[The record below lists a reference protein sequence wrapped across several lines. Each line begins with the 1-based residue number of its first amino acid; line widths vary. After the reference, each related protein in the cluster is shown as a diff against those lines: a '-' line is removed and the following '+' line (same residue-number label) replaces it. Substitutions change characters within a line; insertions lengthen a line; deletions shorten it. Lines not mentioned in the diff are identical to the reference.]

1 MSGKVRYIKIARID
15 GDGNDITNTLENLT
29 EITIPLSAGNRTYP
43 VVNRTRQNDFY
54 LYYINPPG
62 TNDIPLADHS
72 NLNFDFSSSM
82 NGSFSARTPVIV
94 DFNNI
99 LYDSQ
104 SFATTETINTG
115 VGTTTGEVYKF
126 QNTYPSVGTKIVA
139 GGSITAT
146 NELSSNWTIALNR
159 NAETIDQLNWQPSID
174 GATQSYNFEFSSS
187 AEVAP
192 NDSFFLRVNID
203 SSATP
208 ISFTT
213 SLSSQFQITTATN
226 SSVDISLIL
235 EPYLS
240 QLFFNQGCDVL
251 INNVSQGIPNPF
263 VNDLDYST
271 TTTVPIN
278 FDAVVS
284 GSATKSTIPQSH
296 YTQLSSIIPRYLGA
310 KSTSQ
315 RINIWTPPTV
325 VQYPSASITLVDEGN
340 FGKLPNVNSLNNVIL
355 FCEWIGGNAP
365 ERMDAVTAKIK
376 YLIYQDGTVEK
387 PNLNELA
394 LYNLQNAFRNGEN
407 LEVTLTADDST
418 LQNSLSGL
426 RKIIRGGAR
435 IENILTTQTGSVT
448 STPENNFPNDI
459 IITNSDP
466 LYLLDNNSINKYN
479 FNYTSGSNALLGN
492 AGDSYS
498 GGNTITFP
506 NKIFNF
512 ADDLNVNIGNANSL
526 WQGYYYTQTNDSKTK
541 NIETTLIYNFTLEN
555 TNPEKNR
562 RKNRRIHVDFG
573 QAGNFANSKG
583 LIYDEITGDGLY
595 STINYIK
602 HTKTHGDINS
612 AVATVGPGFEKFLKQ
627 PGKLQS
633 LNDRRLVLWAKGR
646 ADEWGNPY
654 RAKSNIEISVTIKP
668 TQNYQP
674 VLNLSYFQEGNAGGV
689 DAFKENG
696 FLEIKGGA
704 SVRSYQSPP
713 PDVVIS
719 PAVNINSQNNIWSL
733 TGSYTT
739 DANGDSTFTLTSSA
753 DFYGIYGGTN
763 IQETVDDWGFDT
775 ITSPIEFFPADEF
788 RFMGEELNTFIV
800 ESVSTGSTGTVE
812 VTFTKN
818 LPISSSYQVA
828 GSDATMQ
835 WDWFNVRRYTDNSDY
850 VIFEAVK
857 PAGASGT
864 AIIKP
869 QYVVNELDK
878 GVNEIIVD
886 LTERGLIS

>member
-43 VVNRTRQNDFY
+43 IVNRTRQNDFY
-54 LYYINPPG
+54 LYYVNPPG
-62 TNDIPLADHS
+62 NNDIPLADHS

-82 NGSFSARTPVIV
+82 DGSFSARTPVIV

-159 NAETIDQLNWQPSID
+159 NAETIDQLNWQPSVD

-203 SSATP
+203 SSLTP
-208 ISFTT
+208 ISFTI
-213 SLSSQFQITTATN
+213 SRSSQFQITTATN
-226 SSVDISLIL
+226 SSVDRSLIL

-284 GSATKSTIPQSH
+284 GSAVKSTIPQSH

-315 RINIWTPPTV
+315 KINTWTPPTV
-325 VQYPSASITLVDEGN
+325 VQYPSASIILVDEGN

-387 PNLNELA
+387 PNLNEFS

-407 LEVTLTADDST
+407 LEATLTADDPT

-426 RKIIRGGAR
+426 RKIIRGGAK
-435 IENILTTQTGSVT
+435 IENILTTQYGSVT
-448 STPENNFPNDI
+448 AAPENNFPNDI
-459 IITNSDP
+459 IITNANPLDTSNQSTNRFEFNYISSSSTTLGVDGDP
-466 LYLLDNNSINKYN
+466 LQ
-479 FNYTSGSNALLGN
+479 NYTLS
-492 AGDSYS
+492 
-498 GGNTITFP
+498 FP
-506 NKIFNF
+506 NKTFNF
-512 ADDLNVNIGNANSL
+512 ANDAPVDITDAASL
-526 WQGYYYTQTNDSKTK
+526 WQGNHYHTTPDSNQKGIVSTIK
-541 NIETTLIYNFTLEN
+541 YKLTVKN
-555 TNPEKNR
+555 TNPQSSLKWR
-562 RKNRRIHVDFG
+562 RRIAVYFDLYDNTTG
-573 QAGNFANSKG
+573 QMIPPYKLKTKG
-583 LIYDEITGDGLY
+583 TRTE
-595 STINYIK
+595 
-602 HTKTHGDINS
+602 
-612 AVATVGPGFEKFLKQ
+612 TVGYDGGSSISASP
-627 PGKLQS
+627 
-633 LNDRRLVLWAKGR
+633 LNIVDLYDPTLSRFGVVLWAEGQ
-646 ADEWGNPY
+646 ANQNNWDNEW
-654 RAKSNIEISVTIKP
+654 RAKSNIEIEFDVPGIN
-668 TQNYQP
+668 QNTAIEP
-674 VLNLSYFQEGNAGGV
+674 SLVVSY
-689 DAFKENG
+689 KEFATSQKDG
-696 FLEIKGGA
+696 PPQGDETGYLVIEEDA
-704 SVRSYQSPP
+704 SVRSYQFPSP
-713 PDVVIS
+713 DINITAS
-719 PAVNINSQNNIWSL
+719 PNSNERNYIWSL
-733 TGSYTT
+733 TSSYAT
-739 DANGDSTFTLTSSA
+739 DTNGDNTFTLTSSA
-753 DFYGIYGGTN
+753 ELFEAYGGAYK
-763 IQETVDDWGFDT
+763 QETVDGWGFDT
-775 ITSPIEFFPADEF
+775 ITSPIEFQPADEF
-788 RFMGEELNTFIV
+788 RFMGVETQTFTV
-800 ESVSTGSTGTVE
+800 ESVEVDPTGNLGQGSIK
-812 VTFTKN
+812 VTFTEP
-818 LPISSSYQVA
+818 LPIASSYQA
-828 GSDATMQ
+828 SGSQATLQ

-850 VIFEAVK
+850 VIFQAVK

-869 QYVVNELDK
+869 QYVVDELDK
-878 GVNEIIVD
+878 GVNEIILD
-886 LTERGLIS
+886 LTEKGLIS